1 MLITRRSLTLG
12 ALGGALAST
21 VSLPALAK
29 APKLGV
35 QAPGYYRTM
44 VGSSEVTVLADG
56 FIPLGAKLFT
66 GDPSAQSVLG
76 ADTVKTSVNGW
87 LVNTGDRLILI
98 DSGGSGLTDSLG
110 KLSSNLLAAGYALD
124 QVDVV
129 VMTHLHGDHCSGL
142 TAGGQAVFR
151 NAVVRVAEA
160 ELAFWSSAE
169 NLAKAPEGM
178 KGQFKLIETKLK
190 PYRDAGR
197 IQTFRTGEVV
207 PGVTAE
213 PAPGHT
219 PGHTMFRI
227 ASGGAQLLI
236 WGDIAHNAALQIPEP
251 SRSIAYDVDPAMAVE
266 TRKKVLDQI
275 ATDTLAVAGAHL
287 PFPGVGRII
296 RIGGTY
302 GYVAEPWS
310 QSI

>member
-1 MLITRRSLTLG
+1 MLITRRSLTFG

-21 VSLPALAK
+21 VSLPAFAK

-44 VGSSEVTVLADG
+44 IGTSEVTVLADG
-56 FIPLGAKLFT
+56 FTPLGAKLFT
-66 GDPSAQSVLG
+66 GDPPAQSVLG
-76 ADTVKTSVNGW
+76 TDTVKTSVNGW

-98 DSGGSGLTDSLG
+98 DSGGSGLADSLG
-110 KLSSNLLAAGYALD
+110 KLSHNLLAAGYALD

-129 VMTHLHGDHCSGL
+129 LMTHLHGDHCSGL
-142 TAGGQAVFR
+142 TINGQAMFP

-160 ELAFWSSAE
+160 ELAFWTSAE

-178 KGQFKLIETKLK
+178 KGQFKLIEAKLK

-197 IQTFRTGEVV
+197 IQTFRSGEVV
-207 PGVTAE
+207 PGVSAE
-213 PAPGHT
+213 PAVGHT

-227 ASGGAQLLI
+227 ASGGSQFLI
-236 WGDIAHNAALQIPEP
+236 WGDITHNAALQIPEP
-251 SRSIAYDVDPAMAVE
+251 SRSIAYDVDPGKAAE
-266 TRKKVLDQI
+266 TRKKVLDQV
-275 ATDTLAVAGAHL
+275 ATDKIAVAGSHL
-287 PFPGVGRII
+287 PFPGLGRII
-296 RIGGTY
+296 RIGDTY

-310 QSI
+310 QAI